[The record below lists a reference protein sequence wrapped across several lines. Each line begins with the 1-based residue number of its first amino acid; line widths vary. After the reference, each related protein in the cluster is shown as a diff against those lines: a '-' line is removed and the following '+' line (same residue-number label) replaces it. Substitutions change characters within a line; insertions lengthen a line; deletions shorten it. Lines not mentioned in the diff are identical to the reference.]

1 MSINQIT
8 FSTPTRKIPEGSS
21 AVVLA
26 RFRDRDENTDIVP
39 TNVQY
44 RLDSEFGCPIAD
56 WTSATATATTAI
68 TLTAEQNAIRN
79 SLRSIEANVLT
90 VAADRGL
97 STEYRDTFRFEVRNE
112 PY

>member
-26 RFRDRDENTDIVP
+26 RFRDRDLNTDVVP
-39 TNVQY
+39 TNVAY
-44 RLDSEFGCPIAD
+44 RIDSEFGCPIAE
-56 WTSATATATTAI
+56 WTNATATATTAI
-68 TLTAEQNAIRN
+68 TLTAAQNAIRN
-79 SLRSIEANVLT
+79 SVRNIEANVLT

-97 STEYRDTFRFEVRNE
+97 STEYRDSFRFEVKNE

>member
-1 MSINQIT
+1 MNQIT

-26 RFRDRDENTDIVP
+26 RFRDRDLNTDIVP
-39 TNVQY
+39 SNVAY
-44 RLDSEFGCPIAD
+44 RIDSEFGCPIAD

-79 SLRSIEANVLT
+79 RLRNIEANVLT

-97 STEYRDTFRFEVRNE
+97 STEYRDTFRFEIKNE